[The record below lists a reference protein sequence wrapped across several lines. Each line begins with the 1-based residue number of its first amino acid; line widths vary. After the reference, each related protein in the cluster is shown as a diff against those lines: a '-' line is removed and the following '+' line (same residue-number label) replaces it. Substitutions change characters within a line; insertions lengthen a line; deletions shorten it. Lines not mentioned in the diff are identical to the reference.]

1 MAREIIFGTIG
12 GLGLFLYGMR
22 LMSDGLKSISGE
34 RLKRILSMLTKNRLI
49 AVLVGAGF
57 TALIQSSSAMTVMAV
72 GLVNSG
78 LLTLTQAIGVVM
90 GANIGTT
97 VTAWLVSAFAV
108 FKISQY
114 AYPAIGV
121 GFGMTF
127 FARRRSVKNWG
138 RSLLGFGLIFLGLSV
153 LKDAFGPLRDSQMIK
168 DIFLNFG
175 QNPLLGVLVGAAT
188 TVLMQSSSVTV
199 AIIQVMALQGL
210 LDFNSAIPLI
220 LGDNI
225 GTTVTAQLAS
235 MKSSVNARRTAN
247 AHTGFN
253 VVGVI
258 YMLPFVWL
266 GWYPKLIEWIV
277 PGQITPTTIMA
288 NIAMAHTVFNVVNT
302 MVFLPFTKYL
312 EKGVKLITPVK
323 EGMEI
328 EGAPKHL
335 DQRLLQTP
343 QVALDQARLEV
354 LRMAEMAQKAV
365 RIPMDGL
372 FDGNSKRLDEV
383 PKFEDA
389 IDELQGEITRYMVDL
404 SKENLAQEVA
414 DEIPVWLHSINDIE
428 KVGDHAENLGD
439 LTDRVLDSKIVF
451 SDEGREQIREMYDC
465 INRMIALVI
474 EAMHSMDPAKA
485 EEILKIENR
494 VNDLHLIAREGNLM
508 RMNAGVTNP
517 RTGII
522 FLDYIMNLEK
532 IGDHLSNVAI
542 AIKREFHYVEPES
555 RIRFGDVIRP
565 G

>member
-1 MAREIIFGTIG
+1 MAKDIIFGTVG

-22 LMSDGLKSISGE
+22 LMSEGLKSISGE
-34 RLKRILSMLTKNRLI
+34 RLKRILSMLTKNRLV
-49 AVLVGAGF
+49 AVMVGAGF

-97 VTAWLVSAFAV
+97 FTAWLVSAMAV

-114 AYPAIGV
+114 AYPAIGI
-121 GFGMTF
+121 GFALIF
-127 FARRRSVKNWG
+127 FGKRRSTRNWG

-168 DIFLNFG
+168 DMFMNFG

-188 TVLMQSSSVTV
+188 TIVMQSSSVTI

-210 LDFNSAIPLI
+210 LDFNAAVPLI

-235 MKSSVNARRTAN
+235 LKSSVNARRTAN

-253 VVGVI
+253 LIGVM
-258 YMLPFVWL
+258 YMLPLVWL
-266 GWYPKLIEWIV
+266 GWYPRFIDWIV
-277 PGQITPTTIMA
+277 PGQITPISIMA

-302 MVFLPFTKYL
+302 MVFLPLTRLL
-312 EKGVKLITPVK
+312 ERGVILITPAGK
-323 EGMEI
+323 GIEI
-328 EGAPKHL
+328 EGRPRHL
-335 DQRLLQTP
+335 DKRLLQTP
-343 QVALDQARLEV
+343 RVALDQARLEV
-354 LRMAEMAQKAV
+354 LRMTEMAREAV
-365 RIPMDGL
+365 RVPMEGL
-372 FDGNSKRLDEV
+372 FARDNKRLDEV
-383 PKFEDA
+383 PKLEDA

-414 DEIPVWLHSINDIE
+414 DEIPVWLHSINDVE

-439 LTDRVLDSKIVF
+439 LTDRVLDERIVF
-451 SDEGREQIREMYDC
+451 SDEGGNQLRAMYDS
-465 INRMIALVI
+465 ISSMISLII
-474 EAMHSMDPAKA
+474 EAMDSMNRRKA
-485 EEILKIENR
+485 EEVLEVEKE
-494 VNDLHLIAREGNLM
+494 VNDLHLIAREGNLH

-517 RTGII
+517 ETGLI

-542 AIKREFHYVEPES
+542 AIKREFHYVEKKV
-555 RIRFGDVIRP
+555 RVDT
-565 G
+565 